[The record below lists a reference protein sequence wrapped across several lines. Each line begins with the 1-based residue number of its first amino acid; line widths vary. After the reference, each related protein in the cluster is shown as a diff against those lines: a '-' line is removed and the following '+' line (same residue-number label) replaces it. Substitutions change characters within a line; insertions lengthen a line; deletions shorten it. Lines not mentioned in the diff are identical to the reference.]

1 MKDLINKIDVSQFRD
16 LFENCDIDRFAETM
30 HYSLEVDEG
39 SLYVD
44 FKVCALEYD
53 YRIKVTDIEIL
64 DIKILNIHGIAI
76 HFTDLNILKIEQ
88 EILQQLKDL

>member
-1 MKDLINKIDVSQFRD
+1 MEDLINKIDVSQFRD

-30 HYSLEVDEG
+30 QYSLEVDEG
-39 SLYVD
+39 SLFVEFFIYFNEYRD
-44 FKVCALEYD
+44 DLE
-53 YRIKVTDIEIL
+53 IEIL
-64 DIKILNIHGIAI
+64 DIKILNRHGIAI

>member
-1 MKDLINKIDVSQFRD
+1 MEDLINKIDVSQFRD
-16 LFENCDIDRFAETM
+16 LFENYQEWNFKEPLNYTLETEEN
-30 HYSLEVDEG
+30 SLWVQ
-39 SLYVD
+39 
-44 FKVCALEYD
+44 FKVCVNSE
-53 YRIKVTDIEIL
+53 IKVTDIEIL